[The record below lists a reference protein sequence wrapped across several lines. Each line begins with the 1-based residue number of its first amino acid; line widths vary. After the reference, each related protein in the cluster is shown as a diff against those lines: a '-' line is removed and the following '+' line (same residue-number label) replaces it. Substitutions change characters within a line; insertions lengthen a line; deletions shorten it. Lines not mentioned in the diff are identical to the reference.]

1 LMTETGHMPNPVAYD
16 SERDAGKSK
25 KEEGFRKP
33 KSERPPNRID
43 DPEIEDF
50 GIACFQL
57 KTQIGLYA
65 IKLRVND
72 KMIM

>member
-1 LMTETGHMPNPVAYD
+1 MLAETDPIPNPVVGD
-16 SERDAGKSK
+16 SERDAGKPK
-25 KEEGFRKP
+25 KEEGFQKP
-33 KSERPPNRID
+33 KSELPPNRID

-72 KMIM
+72 KMFM